1 MKTKFAEI
9 MGYSELDLFNSR
21 KPNMSILRGMYYF
34 WRMEALEISMSE
46 LAIMEKR
53 TLYRIKYNIN
63 TFLDKMSIKD
73 EFTIEHREKIKDI
86 YPLMTREKS
95 KEVLREYLQ
104 TIENEEVE
112 QAIKRLTMK

>member
-1 MKTKFAEI
+1 
-9 MGYSELDLFNSR
+9 
-21 KPNMSILRGMYYF
+21 
-34 WRMEALEISMSE
+34 
-46 LAIMEKR
+46 
-53 TLYRIKYNIN
+53 
-63 TFLDKMSIKD
+63 MSIKD
-73 EFTIEHREKIKDI
+73 DFTIEHREKIKGI

>member
-1 MKTKFAEI
+1 MRTKFAEI

-21 KPNMSILRGMYYF
+21 KRNMSILKGIYYL
-34 WRMEALEISMSE
+34 WRMEALEVSMSE
-46 LAIMEKR
+46 LVIIEKKSIHE
-53 TLYRIKYNIN
+53 IKYSTNN
-63 TFLDKMSIKD
+63 FLDKMSIKD
-73 EFTIEHREKIKDI
+73 DFTIEHREKIKGI

-112 QAIKRLTMK
+112 QAIKRLIMK